1 MVDQQTVEEW
11 REAVD
16 VMEAAMQVHESALEE
31 LPDEERGEVAVRL
44 DGMRR
49 ELEEIRATINRV
61 EQDLFPRD
69 VLRDLKGL

>member
-1 MVDQQTVEEW
+1 VVDQQTVEEW